1 MFFDISLDS
10 EVWILVCI
18 DKMDEYDTH
27 HALSSSSGFTRLLL
41 LATYT
46 YLFIPTSSA
55 SGFASIAST

>member
-10 EVWILVCI
+10 EVWILICI
-18 DKMDEYDTH
+18 GKMDTSCVKQYN
-27 HALSSSSGFTRLLL
+27 FKILLL
-41 LATYT
+41 LTTYT